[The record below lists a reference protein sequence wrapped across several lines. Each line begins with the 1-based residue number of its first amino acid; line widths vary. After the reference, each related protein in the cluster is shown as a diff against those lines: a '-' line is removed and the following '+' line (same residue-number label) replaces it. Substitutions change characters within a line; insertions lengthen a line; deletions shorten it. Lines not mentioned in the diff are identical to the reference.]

1 VNHNRI
7 GLTALLVV
15 VVGLG
20 SPSQPAHAV
29 PSVPPAS
36 VFTSDRD
43 GDSELYYRARTGRV
57 VQLTRNTADDF
68 GAVHAPDGRRL
79 AFASDRD
86 GDDEIFT
93 MEITGRHIRQ
103 LTDNTG
109 ARDNAPA
116 WSPDGTRIAFSR
128 AVADEEQP
136 EIWVMDADGGNQVQ
150 LTFTEFSVF
159 DTEPSWSPDGQYIA
173 FTSSRTG
180 DFNVEIFVMRADGS
194 DVRRLTTTEDGV
206 FDGGPDWSPD
216 GRRIVFHSNRAW
228 PMDSQD
234 LYVMDADGG
243 NVQPLAAH
251 PNGLDDVFP
260 RWTADGTQVFFTTFA
275 GASGRPREDI
285 WVVDADGTD
294 RLNLSRDPAADFL
307 VDPRPES

>member
-1 VNHNRI
+1 MNHNRI
-7 GLTALLVV
+7 GLPALLVV

-20 SPSQPAHAV
+20 SPPQPAHAV

-93 MEITGRHIRQ
+93 MDITGRHIRQ

-150 LTFTEFSVF
+150 LTFTEFFVF
-159 DTEPSWSPDGQYIA
+159 DTEPS
-173 FTSSRTG
+173 
-180 DFNVEIFVMRADGS
+180 
-194 DVRRLTTTEDGV
+194 
-206 FDGGPDWSPD
+206 WSPD

-294 RLNLSRDPAADFL
+294 RFNLSRDPAADFL

>member
-109 ARDNAPA
+109 ARTTRRPGRRTARG
-116 WSPDGTRIAFSR
+116 SPFRG
-128 AVADEEQP
+128 P
-136 EIWVMDADGGNQVQ
+136 
-150 LTFTEFSVF
+150 
-159 DTEPSWSPDGQYIA
+159 
-173 FTSSRTG
+173 SRT
-180 DFNVEIFVMRADGS
+180 RS
-194 DVRRLTTTEDGV
+194 
-206 FDGGPDWSPD
+206 SP
-216 GRRIVFHSNRAW
+216 R
-228 PMDSQD
+228 
-234 LYVMDADGG
+234 
-243 NVQPLAAH
+243 
-251 PNGLDDVFP
+251 
-260 RWTADGTQVFFTTFA
+260 
-275 GASGRPREDI
+275 SG
-285 WVVDADGTD
+285 
-294 RLNLSRDPAADFL
+294 
-307 VDPRPES
+307 